1 MAKRVTFEQ
10 VLQALN
16 DGKGVRRDSWKFG
29 YFYVKQ
35 DGKLIDSEDN
45 EIDYVDF
52 VEDAMAN
59 DWVIMKYTTMDEL
72 NDRAL
77 WYVTRELVFN
87 QLFMKHKVLIYD
99 LLKYTRSRYG
109 LANTD
114 SPYYTIVYENGYLL
128 PILKHT
134 FGHSCLE
141 VRFNSQSICYDA
153 IRQYE
158 KQIFEVVELENLMSL
173 MQREEVENLNNTP
186 FTRAE
191 LEDLYLKMGGKL

>member
-1 MAKRVTFEQ
+1 MAKRVNFEQ

-29 YFYVKQ
+29 YFYIKQ

-72 NDRAL
+72 NDKAL

-114 SPYYTIVYENGYLL
+114 SPYYTIVYEDGVLL
-128 PILKHT
+128 PILRHT
-134 FGHSCLE
+134 MGHSCLE

>member
-1 MAKRVTFEQ
+1 MAKRVNFQQ

-29 YFYVKQ
+29 YFYLKQ

-45 EIDYVDF
+45 EIDYIDF
-52 VEDAMAN
+52 IEDAMAN
-59 DWVIMKYTTMDEL
+59 DWVIMKYTRMDEL

-87 QLFMKHKVLIYD
+87 QLFMKHKVLVYD

-114 SPYYTIVYENGYLL
+114 SPYYVIVYENGYLL
-128 PILKHT
+128 PALKQSM
-134 FGHSCLE
+134 GHSCLE
-141 VRFNSQSICYDA
+141 VRFNSKSVCLDA

-173 MQREEVENLNNTP
+173 MQREEVDNLNNTP

-191 LEDLYLKMGGKL
+191 LEDLYLKMGGKM

>member
-1 MAKRVTFEQ
+1 MAKRVNFEQ

-87 QLFMKHKVLIYD
+87 QLFIKHRVLIYD

-114 SPYYTIVYENGYLL
+114 SPYYVIVYENGYLL
-128 PILKHT
+128 PALKQSM
-134 FGHSCLE
+134 GHSCLE
-141 VRFNSQSICYDA
+141 VRFNSKSVCFDA

>member
-1 MAKRVTFEQ
+1 MAKRVNFEQ

>member
-1 MAKRVTFEQ
+1 MAKRINFEQ

-29 YFYVKQ
+29 YFYAKE
-35 DGKLIDSEDN
+35 DGELVDSEGN
-45 EIDYVDF
+45 YVDYVDLI
-52 VEDAMAN
+52 EDAMAD
-59 DWVIMKYTTMDEL
+59 DWQIMKYTTMDEL

-87 QLFMKHKVLIYD
+87 QLFIKHKSITYE

-109 LANTD
+109 LAITD
-114 SPYYTIVYENGYLL
+114 APYYTIVYEDGMLM
-128 PILKHT
+128 PILRHSL
-134 FGHSCLE
+134 GHSCFE
-141 VRFNSQSICYDA
+141 VRFNSQSICFDA

-158 KQIFEVVELENLMSL
+158 KQIFEVVELNNIMAL
-173 MQREEVENLNNTP
+173 MQREEVDNLNNTP

>member
-1 MAKRVTFEQ
+1 MAKRINFEQ

-29 YFYVKQ
+29 YFYIKQ

-52 VEDAMAN
+52 VEDAMAD
-59 DWVIMKYTTMDEL
+59 DWRIMKYTKMDEL

-87 QLFMKHKVLIYD
+87 QLFMKQKVLIYD

-114 SPYYTIVYENGYLL
+114 SPYYTIVYEDGMLL
-128 PILKHT
+128 PILRHT
-134 FGHSCLE
+134 MGHSCLE

-191 LEDLYLKMGGKL
+191 LEDLYIKMGGKM

>member
-1 MAKRVTFEQ
+1 MAKRVNFEQ

-29 YFYVKQ
+29 YFYIKQ

-45 EIDYVDF
+45 EVDYIDF
-52 VEDAMAN
+52 VEDAMAD
-59 DWVIMKYTTMDEL
+59 DWRIMKYTRMDEL

-114 SPYYTIVYENGYLL
+114 SPYYTIVYEDGMLL
-128 PILKHT
+128 PILRHT
-134 FGHSCLE
+134 MGHSCLE

-153 IRQYE
+153 IQQYE

-173 MQREEVENLNNTP
+173 MQREEIENLNNTP

-191 LEDLYLKMGGKL
+191 LESLYIKMGGKL

>member
-1 MAKRVTFEQ
+1 MAKRVNFEQ

-59 DWVIMKYTTMDEL
+59 DWVIMKYTRMDEL

-114 SPYYTIVYENGYLL
+114 SPYYVIVYENGYLL
-128 PILKHT
+128 PALKQSM
-134 FGHSCLE
+134 GHSCLE
-141 VRFNSQSICYDA
+141 VRFNSKSVCFDA

>member
-1 MAKRVTFEQ
+1 MAKRVNFEQ

-29 YFYVKQ
+29 YFYIKQ

-52 VEDAMAN
+52 VEDAMAD
-59 DWVIMKYTTMDEL
+59 DWRIMKYTTMDEL
-72 NDRAL
+72 NDKAL

-87 QLFMKHKVLIYD
+87 QLFMKQKVLIYD

-191 LEDLYLKMGGKL
+191 LEDLYIKMGGKM

>member
-1 MAKRVTFEQ
+1 MARISFEQ

-29 YFYVKQ
+29 YFYSKV
-35 DGKLIDSEDN
+35 DGKLVDSEDN
-45 EIDYVDF
+45 EVDYIDF
-52 VEDAMAN
+52 VEDAMAD
-59 DWVIMKYTTMDEL
+59 DWVIMKYTRMDEL

-87 QLFMKHKVLIYD
+87 QLFIKHKVLIYD

-109 LANTD
+109 LANID
-114 SPYYTIVYENGYLL
+114 SPYYVIVYENGYLL
-128 PILKHT
+128 PALKQSM
-134 FGHSCLE
+134 GHSCLE
-141 VRFNSQSICYDA
+141 VRFNSKSVCFDA

>member
-1 MAKRVTFEQ
+1 MAKRVNFEQ

-16 DGKGVRRDSWKFG
+16 DGKGVRRDEWKFG
-29 YFYVKQ
+29 YYYQKV
-35 DGKLIDSEDN
+35 DGKLVDSEGN
-45 EIDYVDF
+45 EVEYVDF
-52 VEDAMAN
+52 VEDALAN
-59 DWVIMKYTTMDEL
+59 DWQVMKVVSMDEL

-114 SPYYTIVYENGYLL
+114 SPYYTIVYEDGVLL
-128 PILKHT
+128 PILRHSI
-134 FGHSCLE
+134 GHSCLE
-141 VRFNSQSICYDA
+141 VLFNSQTICYDA
-153 IRQYE
+153 IQQYQKE
-158 KQIFEVVELENLMSL
+158 IFEVVELENLMSL
-173 MQREEVENLNNTP
+173 MQREEIENLNNTP

-191 LEDLYLKMGGKL
+191 LESLYIKMGGKL

>member
-1 MAKRVTFEQ
+1 MAKRVNFEQ

-16 DGKGVRRDSWKFG
+16 DGKGVRRDEWKFG
-29 YFYVKQ
+29 YYYQKV
-35 DGKLIDSEDN
+35 DGKLVDSEGN
-45 EIDYVDF
+45 EVEYVDF
-52 VEDAMAN
+52 VEDALAN
-59 DWVIMKYTTMDEL
+59 DWQVMKIVSMDEL

-87 QLFMKHKVLIYD
+87 QLFIKQKVLIYD

-114 SPYYTIVYENGYLL
+114 SPYYIITYENGYLL
-128 PILKHT
+128 PVLKQSM
-134 FGHSCLE
+134 GHSCLE
-141 VRFNSQSICYDA
+141 VRFNSQSICHDA
-153 IRQYE
+153 IQQYE

-173 MQREEVENLNNTP
+173 MQREEVDNLNNTP

>member
-1 MAKRVTFEQ
+1 MAKRVNFEQ

-87 QLFMKHKVLIYD
+87 QLFIKHRVLIYD

-128 PILKHT
+128 PVLKQSM
-134 FGHSCLE
+134 GHSCLE
-141 VRFNSQSICYDA
+141 VRFNSKSVCFDA

>member
-1 MAKRVTFEQ
+1 MAKRVNFEQ

-29 YFYVKQ
+29 YFYFKQ

-45 EIDYVDF
+45 EIDYIDF
-52 VEDAMAN
+52 VEDAMAD
-59 DWVIMKYTTMDEL
+59 DWRIMKYTRMDEL

-87 QLFMKHKVLIYD
+87 QLFTKHKVLIYD

-114 SPYYTIVYENGYLL
+114 SPYYTIVYEDGMLL
-128 PILKHT
+128 PILRHT
-134 FGHSCLE
+134 MGHSCLE

-153 IRQYE
+153 IKQYE

-191 LEDLYLKMGGKL
+191 LEDLYIKMGGKM